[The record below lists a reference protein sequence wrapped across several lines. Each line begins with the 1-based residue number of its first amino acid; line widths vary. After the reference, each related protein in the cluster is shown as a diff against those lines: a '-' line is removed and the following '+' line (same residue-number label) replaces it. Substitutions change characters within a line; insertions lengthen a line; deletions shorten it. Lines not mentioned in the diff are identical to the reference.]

1 MTDTLKFLDREIS
14 SSELIKFLT
23 ELDLLPSLIKRY
35 LERSVSSSFRPNQA
49 DQVLFQQSFLQREKI
64 SSPESL
70 QLWLDNNDIT
80 EPQLSKQLFHA
91 LQLKQFKDKKFLA
104 QVESTFLDNKSILDK
119 VMYSMIRCKD
129 RSKVNELFLRIKEEE
144 HTFADIATE
153 YSEGSENQFNGLV
166 GPIELGR
173 INPLLAERLRI
184 SSPGQLW
191 DPFEIE
197 GWWVI
202 LRLEKSIS
210 ARLDDSMK
218 QRIINDLYNSWM
230 RQQVKKELS
239 SITSNNNLV
248 NTLLTPKPVF
258 SSSESLSDSYPNATA
273 PNISML
279 KKVWDKFSSSKNES

>member
-35 LERSVSSSFRPNQA
+35 LERSVSSSFRPNQSE
-49 DQVLFQQSFLQREKI
+49 QVLFQQSFLQREKI

-91 LQLKQFKDKKFLA
+91 LQLKQFKENKFSA
-104 QVESTFLDNKSILDK
+104 QVESTFLDNKPILDK
-119 VMYSMIRCKD
+119 AMYSMIRCKD
-129 RSKVNELFLRIKEEE
+129 RAKVNELFLRIKEEE

-153 YSEGSENQFNGLV
+153 FSEGSENQFNGLV

-173 INPLLAERLRI
+173 INPLFAERLRI

-239 SITSNNNLV
+239 SIISNNNLV
-248 NTLLTPKPVF
+248 NTLLTPQPVL
-258 SSSESLSDSYPNATA
+258 SSSDSLSDGYPNAA
-273 PNISML
+273 SPNISML
-279 KKVWDKFSSSKNES
+279 KKVWDRFSPSKKES